1 MQERLDGSEALRAL
15 VRLGGVSLA
24 RHQVELAL
32 RQDCERIVCFTAALT
47 PDIITLQH
55 LTEAAGARFHSLNG
69 ARGLAGLVTAADT
82 VLVLEDGL
90 FVTGELMPDL
100 RAGPPVVFV
109 QPIEEGLAAGFE
121 RIDLNHAS
129 AGILRLSGGQVARLA
144 DLPDDVNIFSALQR
158 IALQAA
164 VTLRTIPPHDQGEA
178 FWTLVRSEAQAERLE
193 AHWIAVRT
201 QPDAAATPTQWVMR
215 HVVRAFGATLLDSAG
230 GMASLLMGAGMLL
243 ILALGAGWFGYPVL
257 GLVLAGLA
265 GMLWTIRA
273 MIGRIGPGPEGGP
286 WPTIAFALCQDAA
299 LVALLTWGRPRLAG
313 ETLLDRVFPAL
324 VLLLLLRLVAGLA
337 PPRWRGWLA
346 DRAVLALALGAA
358 IALNVT
364 GLAVQMTILACA
376 GLGIL
381 FSRKKP
387 G

>member
-32 RQDCERIVCFTAALT
+32 RQDCERIVCFTVNLT
-47 PDIITLQH
+47 PDIIALQH
-55 LTEAAGARFHSLNG
+55 LSEAAGARFHSLTG
-69 ARGLAGLVTAADT
+69 ARGLAGLVTADDT

-90 FVTGELMPDL
+90 FVTSGLMPDL
-100 RAGPPVVFV
+100 RAGPPVVYV
-109 QPIEEGLAAGFE
+109 QPIDAGLAAGFE

-129 AGILRLSGGQVARLA
+129 AGILRLSGSQVARLA
-144 DLPDDVNIFSALQR
+144 DLPDDVNVFSALQR

-164 VTLRTIPPHDQGEA
+164 VPLRMIPPHDQA
-178 FWTLVRSEAQAERLE
+178 AACWTLVRCEAQAERLE

-201 QPDAAATPTQWVMR
+201 QPDGAATPTQWLMR

-230 GMASLLMGAGMLL
+230 GMASLLVGAGVLL
-243 ILALGAGWFGYPVL
+243 LLAVGAGWFGYPVV
-257 GLVLAGLA
+257 GLVFAGLA
-265 GMLWTIRA
+265 GMAWTIHI
-273 MIGRIGPGPEGGP
+273 MIRRIMPGAELSQ
-286 WPTIAFALCQDAA
+286 WVATAFECAQDAA
-299 LVALLTWGRPRLAG
+299 LIALATWGQVRSAG
-313 ETLLDRVFPAL
+313 ASLFDWVFPAL
-324 VLLLLLRLVAGLA
+324 ALLLLLRLVAGLA

-346 DRAVLALALGAA
+346 DRTVLALALGST
-358 IALNVT
+358 IALNTT
-364 GLAVQMTILACA
+364 GVAVQVAILACA

-381 FSRKKP
+381 FSRTKP

>member
-1 MQERLDGSEALRAL
+1 LIFVQERLDGSEALRAL

-32 RQDCERIVCFTAALT
+32 RQDCERIVCFTAGLT

-55 LTEAAGARFHSLNG
+55 QAEAAGARFHSLSG

-90 FVTGELMPDL
+90 FVTSELMPDL
-100 RAGPPVVFV
+100 RAGPPVVYV

-129 AGILRLSGGQVARLA
+129 AGMLR
-144 DLPDDVNIFSALQR
+144 DDVNVFSALQR

-164 VTLRTIPPHDQGEA
+164 VPLRTIPPHDQGEA

-243 ILALGAGWFGYPVL
+243 VLALGAGWFGYPVL

-273 MIGRIGPGPEGGP
+273 MIGRIGPGPDDGP
-286 WPTIAFALCQDAA
+286 WPTIAFDLAQDAA
-299 LVALLTWGRPRLAG
+299 LVALLNWGRVRLAG

-324 VLLLLLRLVAGLA
+324 ALLLLLRLVTGLA
-337 PPRWRGWLA
+337 PQRWRGWLA
-346 DRAVLALALGAA
+346 DRTVLALALGAA
-358 IALNVT
+358 MALNASGV
-364 GLAVQMTILACA
+364 AVQIAILACA

-381 FSRKKP
+381 FVRDKTRLTQL
-387 G
+387 